1 MPSVARE
8 KELNDGLWERV
19 RPLLPSHPPGPR
31 GGRPRADDRECFEG
45 IVYVLRNGVR
55 WRDLPDRFPSPSTVW
70 RRHAAWTEDGVWEDV
85 WRVVLDEL
93 ADAGRLDTSE
103 LYLDATF
110 AAAQKGGSRSGTP
123 SAARG

>member
-19 RPLLPSHPPGPR
+19 RPLLPVYAPGPK
-31 GGRPRADDRECFEG
+31 GGRPPTDDRECFEA
-45 IVYVLRNGVR
+45 IVYVLRNGLR
-55 WRDLPDRFPSPSTVW
+55 WRDLPERFPSPSTVW
-70 RRHAAWTEDGVWEDV
+70 RRHAAWTEEGVWEEV

-110 AAAQKGGSRSGTP
+110 AAAQKGGLRSGTP